1 MNMLFSTNTSDLFF
15 TRVEQHVILCI
26 AGEVTFEPGSV
37 VLVVSDDITAIS
49 KAWDRPM
56 GPP

>member
-1 MNMLFSTNTSDLFF
+1 MLFSTNTSDLFF